1 MAVPESVAASIT
13 SKLNALLRER
23 LEQATS
29 TIGASLLGE
38 DAAADRKNDLDVK
51 HLEKRFHKSRSDDK
65 AARSLVINKNA
76 RIKKIAN
83 QIDALHLSIKT
94 AKANGRSY
102 GSYEKELK
110 QLTDRLHKVSA
121 QAHSATTSRRD
132 SWRHATP
139 KRLPEQLDLTEKNSA
154 GTIALELRYLES
166 QLKDLNA
173 ELKTTDAKEQV
184 QKRIIGTKKHI
195 EGLQNTLRNK
205 KERGE

>member
-1 MAVPESVAASIT
+1 MTVPESVAASIT